1 MLEDVVVQVVEGLDF
16 LQVLNGD
23 GNLVVELYECDEVY
37 QVDAVQLEGVLQ
49 VGIRS
54 ELALFDFE
62 LFSSRLLTFAIMS
75 SLVMLIYN
83 YVIYNLLSAVFD
95 NQR

>member
-23 GNLVVELYECDEVY
+23 GYLVVELYECDEVY

-62 LFSSRLLTFAIMS
+62 LFSQFTFAIMS

-83 YVIYNLLSAVFD
+83 YIIYNLLSAVFD